1 MDTTRLLDEIDEGFI
16 YIDKEGIVKAYNQ
29 VAKEITGVVFQ
40 RTSVHPEGR
49 IEKGDLVVIAD
60 NRMGYDDGNLTVED
74 LNVLNLPYNDL
85 KLGDAFIA
93 VGIYGDDHCKGIVK
107 NWRNKAINRKLKH
120 SGVFEGYFIEVNI
133 DVVGKS
139 MEIVIDHVSYIMHYT
154 HAVGHMVV
162 IDGKTGALKFHQ
174 ARGYTIRKETIRD
187 LLSQKKF
194 RSKVPNEESYEVL
207 NKKIGDIFEYNE
219 LLSKI
224 YDSLNGKGGFFD
236 KAFYQINKRPTL
248 CTLQP
253 IGKSNAPEGVV
264 LKIVDVSNLEVLMM
278 KRNEILMKME
288 MANES
293 LLTEARDGVHEMFEK
308 IIGSSQPMQHV
319 MHLAYKASKSR
330 STILITG
337 ESGTG
342 KSLIA
347 KEIHKLQG
355 GKSKPFISVNCTAI
369 PNTLFES
376 ELFGYEKGAFT
387 GAERTGKKGFFE
399 LASGGTI
406 FLDEIGELPLDV
418 QSKLLHVL
426 QHKSFYKVGAL
437 QPTHVNVR
445 VIAATNVNLEEAI
458 SERRFR
464 EDLYY
469 RINVF
474 PIEMPPLRDRKTD
487 LYPLIRNIMEKL
499 SEEIGIPVK
508 DFSGEALDK
517 MVSYDWP
524 GNVRELENVIE
535 RAMNISDADI
545 IESECITINVKRET
559 KPLNMKEQL
568 QEIEKQMILEALERN
583 EFRHKETYEMLG
595 LSRSVYYEK
604 LKKYDISKS

>member
-1 MDTTRLLDEIDEGFI
+1 MDTSKLLDEIDEGFI
-16 YIDKEGIVKAYNQ
+16 YIDREGTVKAYNQ
-29 VAKEITGVVFQ
+29 VAKEITGVVFT
-40 RTSVHPEGR
+40 RTSLHPAGR
-49 IEKGDLVVIAD
+49 IEKGALGVIAN
-60 NRMGYDDGNLTVED
+60 NRMGYDDGNISVED
-74 LNVLNLPYNDL
+74 LDVLNLPYNDL
-85 KLGDAFIA
+85 KPGDAFIA
-93 VGIYGDDHCKGIVK
+93 VGIYGDTSQKGIIK
-107 NWRNKAINRKLKH
+107 NWRNKAINRKLKY
-120 SGVFEGYFIEVNI
+120 SGAFAGRFIEVIIDIVEKNI
-133 DVVGKS
+133 
-139 MEIVIDHVSYIMHYT
+139 EIAIDGIPYIMHYT
-154 HAVGHMVV
+154 HAIGHVV
-162 IDGKTGALKFHQ
+162 VMDGKTGLLKFHQ
-174 ARGYTIRKETIRD
+174 ARGYSIRKETLRD
-187 LLSQKKF
+187 LLEQKPF
-194 RSKVPNEESYEVL
+194 RAKVPNEESYEVI
-207 NKKIGDIFEYNE
+207 NKRIGDIFEYNE

-224 YDSLNGKGGFFD
+224 YDSLNGKATYFE
-236 KAFYQINKRPTL
+236 KTFYQINKMPTL

-253 IGKSNAPEGVV
+253 IGKPEAPEGEV
-264 LKIVDVSNLEVLMM
+264 LKIVDVSNLEALMM

-293 LLTEARDGVHEMFEK
+293 LLTEATDGLHQMFEK
-308 IIGSSQPMQHV
+308 IIGSSQPMQQV

-347 KEIHKLQG
+347 KEIHRLQG
-355 GKSKPFISVNCTAI
+355 GQSKAFISVNCTAI
-369 PNTLFES
+369 PSTLFES

-387 GAERTGKKGFFE
+387 GAERSGKKGFFE

-418 QSKLLHVL
+418 QGKLLHVL

-458 SERRFR
+458 KEKRFR

-474 PIEMPPLRDRKTD
+474 PIEMPPLRDRKSD

-499 SEEIGIPVK
+499 SEEIEIPKK

-517 MVSYDWP
+517 MVSYHWP

-535 RAMNISDADI
+535 RAMNISDSEI
-545 IESECITINVKRET
+545 IESEYITINVKSEP
-559 KPLNMKEQL
+559 KAINMKDQL
-568 QEIEKQMILEALERN
+568 QEMEKQMILEALEKN
-583 EFRHKETYEMLG
+583 NFKHKETYEMLG

>member
-1 MDTTRLLDEIDEGFI
+1 METLRLLDEIDEGFI
-16 YIDKEGIVKAYNQ
+16 YIDREGIVKAYNQ
-29 VAKEITGVVFQ
+29 VAKEITGVVFA
-40 RTSVHPEGR
+40 RTSIHPAGQL
-49 IEKGDLVVIAD
+49 EKGDLVILAN

-85 KLGDAFIA
+85 KPGDAFIA
-93 VGIYGDDHCKGIVK
+93 VGIFGDNSYKGVIK
-107 NWRNKAINRKLKH
+107 NWRNKAINRKLKY
-120 SGVFEGYFIEVNI
+120 SGAFAGRFIEVTI
-133 DVVGKS
+133 DIVEKM
-139 MEIVIDHVSYIMHYT
+139 MEIAVDNIPYIMHYT
-154 HAVGHMVV
+154 HAIGHAVV
-162 IDGKTGALKFHQ
+162 IDGKTGVLKFHQ
-174 ARGYTIRKETIRD
+174 ARGYSIRRETIRD
-187 LLSQKKF
+187 LLTSKPF
-194 RSKVPNEESYEVL
+194 RAKVPNEESYEVL

-224 YDSLNGKGGFFD
+224 YDSLNGRACYFEKT
-236 KAFYQINKRPTL
+236 FYQINKRPTL

-253 IGKSNAPEGVV
+253 MGEPGSPEGVI

-288 MANES
+288 MANAS
-293 LLTEARDGVHEMFEK
+293 LINEGNDGLNQMFEK

-347 KEIHKLQG
+347 KEIHRLQG
-355 GKSKPFISVNCTAI
+355 GQSKPFISVNCTAI
-369 PNTLFES
+369 PSTLFES

-387 GAERTGKKGFFE
+387 GAERGGKKGFFE

-418 QSKLLHVL
+418 QGKLLHVL

-458 SERRFR
+458 QEKKFR

-474 PIEMPPLRDRKTD
+474 PIEMPPLRERKTD

-499 SEEIGIPVK
+499 SEEIEIPKK

-517 MVSYDWP
+517 MVSYHWP

-535 RAMNISDADI
+535 RAMNISDSDI
-545 IESECITINVKRET
+545 IESEGITINVSPEA
-559 KPLNMKEQL
+559 KPMNMKEQIQIVERNML
-568 QEIEKQMILEALERN
+568 IEALEMN
-583 EFRHKETYEMLG
+583 QYNHKETYEQLG

-604 LKKYDISKS
+604 LKKYDITKS

>member
-1 MDTTRLLDEIDEGFI
+1 MDTSRLLDEIDEGFI
-16 YIDKEGIVKAYNQ
+16 YIDRDGIVKAYNQ
-29 VAKEITGVVFQ
+29 VAKEITGVVFS
-40 RTSVHPEGR
+40 RTSIHPAGR
-49 IEKGDLVVIAD
+49 IEKGDLVVIAN

-74 LNVLNLPYNDL
+74 LNILNLPYNDL
-85 KLGDAFIA
+85 KIGDAFIA
-93 VGIYGDDHCKGIVK
+93 VGIYGDDSCKGIIK
-107 NWRNKAINRKLKH
+107 NWRNKAINRKLKF
-120 SGVFEGYFIEVNI
+120 SGMFAGRFIEVII
-133 DVVGKS
+133 DIVEKS
-139 MEIVIDHVSYIMHYT
+139 MEIAIDRVPYTMHYT
-154 HAVGHMVV
+154 HAIGHVVV
-162 IDGKTGALKFHQ
+162 IDGETGDLKFHQ

-187 LLSQKKF
+187 LLSQKPF
-194 RSKVPNEESYEVL
+194 RSKVPNEESYEVI

-224 YDSLNGKGGFFD
+224 YDSLNGKACYFD
-236 KAFYQINKRPTL
+236 KTFYQINKRPTL

-253 IGKSNAPEGVV
+253 IGEPNSPEGVV

-293 LLTEARDGVHEMFEK
+293 LLTEATDGVHEMFEK
-308 IIGSSQPMQHV
+308 IIGSSQPMQQV

-347 KEIHKLQG
+347 KEIHRLQA

-369 PNTLFES
+369 PSTLFES

-418 QSKLLHVL
+418 QGKLLHVL

-458 SERRFR
+458 LEKRFR

-474 PIEMPPLRDRKTD
+474 PIEMPPLRERKSD

-499 SEEIGIPVK
+499 SDEIEIPVK

-517 MVSYDWP
+517 MVSYNWP

-545 IESECITINVKRET
+545 IESDYITINTKHEA

-568 QEIEKQMILEALERN
+568 QEVEKQMILEALERN
-583 EFRHKETYEMLG
+583 EFKHKDTYESLG

-604 LKKYDISKS
+604 LKKYGISKS